1 MQLVEVRLASAHASA
16 RSQRRHSVVPL
27 VQLTPAAR
35 LGDHDKQVSWLAALS
50 LRITFPDSLSSGL

>member
-1 MQLVEVRLASAHASA
+1 LSHDLQAPTP
-16 RSQRRHSVVPL
+16 QRGLSVATSVVPL

-50 LRITFPDSLSSGL
+50 LRITFPDLPSSGL